1 MCFCPAN
8 RLLIG
13 PLEWYIVILLRH
25 RWLDNSSVFVD
36 CTWTK
41 ILLKATFIFCVPKAR
56 KTAWLQCFG
65 ANTLNNNITEQH
77 LSRFAVCTHTLAH
90 THTHTDRLSR
100 CVLSDTVWP
109 GQPVLALHQISLKHK
124 YAPVFTVTRIKQSHR
139 RSITFLSM

>member
-65 ANTLNNNITEQH
+65 ANALNNNITEQH
-77 LSRFAVCTHTLAH
+77 LSRFAVCTHTLARAH
-90 THTHTDRLSR
+90 THTYRQVEQMCAERHSLTRTTCPSVAPNLSETQI
-100 CVLSDTVWP
+100 CPSFYCDSYKTISQAIHYLS
-109 GQPVLALHQISLKHK
+109 
-124 YAPVFTVTRIKQSHR
+124 
-139 RSITFLSM
+139 